1 MADPIFVSQLIKKRS
16 ELAGMADAKR
26 GELNAILRDLDHLD
40 AVIKLFAPEKVPELI
55 PVKRRPSDRT
65 FARHELTRRI
75 FNILRETE
83 RPMTAREITDRIVE
97 DKGTDVE
104 PAQLKGRV
112 VRALKRQEKVLESN
126 VEGRERLLVVS
137 GKVGAQHAC

>member
-1 MADPIFVSQLIKKRS
+1 
-16 ELAGMADAKR
+16 
-26 GELNAILRDLDHLD
+26 
-40 AVIKLFAPEKVPELI
+40 
-55 PVKRRPSDRT
+55 VKRRASDRT

-75 FNILRETE
+75 FNILREAE

-112 VRALKRQEKVLESN
+112 VRALKRQEKVLAS
-126 VEGRERLLVVS
+126 RMERSERVWRIGS
-137 GKVGAQHAC
+137 GN

>member
-1 MADPIFVSQLIKKRS
+1 MADPIVVTQLIAKRS
-16 ELAGMADAKR
+16 ELAGLADAKR

-75 FNILRETE
+75 FNILREAK
-83 RPMTAREITDRIVE
+83 RPMTARQITDRIVE
-97 DKGTDVE
+97 DKGTDE
-104 PAQLKGRV
+104 PAAQLKGRV
-112 VRALKRQEKVLESN
+112 VRALKRQGKVLESRI
-126 VEGRERLLVVS
+126 EERERVWLITN
-137 GKVGAQHAC
+137 